1 MKGKYDS
8 LVRGQLIYRQDVDG
22 LDGDY
27 TTTARELTETMWG
40 YDPENPEHTKQ
51 VSQKLY
57 DFPLD
62 RKLPYLNR
70 PQGRISRFIFTQQ
83 KIKNKY
89 SPPQK
94 PKSTRATEQIKKTI
108 F

>member
-1 MKGKYDS
+1 MQRDYNS
-8 LVRGQLIYRQDVDG
+8 LVRGQLIYRQDGDG

-27 TTTARELTETMWG
+27 TTSARELTLTMWG
-40 YDPENPEHTKQ
+40 YNPENPEHINQ

-62 RKLPYLNR
+62 RRLPFSIR
-70 PQGRISRFIFTQQ
+70 PQGRISKFIFTQQ
-83 KIKNKY
+83 RIKNKY
-89 SPPQK
+89 LPLQK
-94 PKSTRATEQIKKTI
+94 PKSTRAKQLRSKL